1 MTATA
6 DYSDGKV
13 YFIIIIIIIT
23 ANGQSGQDG
32 KHLFGATSIRHSL
45 IQTTGAF
52 WRALT
57 F

>member
-13 YFIIIIIIIT
+13 YFIIIIIIIIIT

-32 KHLFGATSIRHSL
+32 KHLFGATSIKH
-45 IQTTGAF
+45 
-52 WRALT
+52 
-57 F
+57 